1 MTEHPER
8 LDIQIRKAR
17 SRRHAR
23 TIGIVVG
30 LAGAA
35 WLLVAEPLIR
45 GWSWWYLPG
54 AVVIVTVSLW
64 ISRLDADAAEELTRW
79 LWRPPR

>member
-8 LDIQIRKAR
+8 LDIQIRRAR

-45 GWSWWYLPG
+45 GWSWWYVPG
-54 AVVIVTVSLW
+54 AVVIVAVSLW

-79 LWRPPR
+79 FWRPPR